1 MLRFAQSGEALV
13 LVVMEIFDLNEPMK
27 RFFKNDFDEVMA
39 VDGKEYRAK
48 EGRRTVSFF
57 CEGEEYF
64 AKVHRGIGWGEIWKN
79 LSQLKKPV
87 VDASNEWLAADL
99 LHEIGVDTITVVG
112 RGLRDGNPATRD
124 SFVLMEALAER
135 GTVEELLKKERDV
148 RLRRMV
154 TRKVA
159 TSAGRMHRVGMNHRD
174 FYLCH
179 FHAPDRDWSQWGGE
193 DDFVLPV
200 MDLHRAQLRKRV
212 PRRWLVKDLGALFYS
227 ALDCGISRGEVFL
240 FLKTY
245 LGENWKEEFRAD
257 RKFWDAVIVRGR
269 KFYRKHC
276 GSDPV
281 LPWRVS

>member
-1 MLRFAQSGEALV
+1 
-13 LVVMEIFDLNEPMK
+13 
-27 RFFKNDFDEVMA
+27 
-39 VDGKEYRAK
+39 
-48 EGRRTVSFF
+48 
-57 CEGEEYF
+57 
-64 AKVHRGIGWGEIWKN
+64 
-79 LSQLKKPV
+79 
-87 VDASNEWLAADL
+87 
-99 LHEIGVDTITVVG
+99 
-112 RGLRDGNPATRD
+112 
-124 SFVLMEALAER
+124 
-135 GTVEELLKKERDV
+135 
-148 RLRRMV
+148 
-154 TRKVA
+154 
-159 TSAGRMHRVGMNHRD
+159 
-174 FYLCH
+174 
-179 FHAPDRDWSQWGGE
+179 
-193 DDFVLPV
+193 